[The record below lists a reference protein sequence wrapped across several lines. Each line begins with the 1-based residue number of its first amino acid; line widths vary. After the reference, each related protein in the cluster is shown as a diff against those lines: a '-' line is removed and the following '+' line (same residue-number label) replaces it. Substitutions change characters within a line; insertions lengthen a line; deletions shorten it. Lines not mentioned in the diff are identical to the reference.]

1 MGTSQRRFGCLAC
14 LIVIMFA
21 ESVSGGTLTVQWN
34 HSTDSRTAGYL
45 VSYGTSPGK
54 YTGTVKVGY
63 VTSASVTG
71 LTNGALYYF
80 AVQSY
85 DKTNV
90 LGPPSSEVSG
100 RVPTSTGP
108 TITCPSPVLT
118 SLDGKPIAVTLTPTV
133 VGGVTPVSAT
143 CSPVSGSLF
152 PVGTTPFTCT
162 AVDAAQQKSSCTSN
176 VVVMASSST
185 APPTQSPQ
193 LVPLTIKCPT
203 ISPVMA
209 TPNNPPTAIVRFANP
224 AVSGGTAP
232 VTVSCRPPSGSK
244 FPIGATTVE
253 CRATDDRGQTAVC
266 TTTVLVTPWSR

>member
-1 MGTSQRRFGCLAC
+1 MGTSQLRFGCLAG

-21 ESVSGGTLTVQWN
+21 TSVSGGTLTVQWN
-34 HSTDSRTAGYL
+34 HSTDSKTVGYL

-63 VTSASVTG
+63 VTAASVTG

-85 DKTNV
+85 DKANAV
-90 LGPPSSEVSG
+90 GPPSSEVSG

-133 VGGVTPVSAT
+133 VGGVTPVSAA

-162 AVDAAQQKSSCTSN
+162 AVDAVSQKSSCTSN

-185 APPTQSPQ
+185 APPTQFPQ
-193 LVPLTIKCPT
+193 SSPLTITCPKIPRVHAGT
-203 ISPVMA
+203 MPRVEVNYADPV
-209 TPNNPPTAIVRFANP
+209 T
-224 AVSGGTAP
+224 SGGIRP
-232 VTVSCRPPSGSK
+232 IEVSCRPKSGNK
-244 FPIGATTVE
+244 FPVGQTTVTCE
-253 CRATDDRGQTAVC
+253 ATDAVDATASC
-266 TTTVLVTPWSR
+266 TTIALVVP